1 MTNSLRW
8 KRAIG
13 RGYSLFHPA
22 PSSARQRAFVLT
34 YHSVGDSPLAVP
46 EESFRQQMFWLSTQV
61 AVLDLDSVVKGDWIP
76 SPSGL
81 VCAITFDDGY
91 ASVYRSAFPILR
103 KFRFPATVYLV
114 VDAIGDAERKRSNEF
129 DGLYP
134 DEEMLTWDEVKE
146 MQAGG
151 IRFGSHLLRHHD
163 LTALSPQDA
172 DEELRESKQEIEAHV
187 GTACTSFCYPWGRH
201 NDRTVEAVRR
211 AGYENALMTI
221 QSRWGRGSQPDLFR
235 IPRTDIRRDYT
246 IDDFAAVVRGNWDFL
261 GQIQRF
267 RARSY

>member
-8 KRAIG
+8 KRALG
-13 RGYSLFHPA
+13 KGYSLLHGA
-22 PSSARQRAFVLT
+22 PSPARQRAFILT
-34 YHSVGDSPLAVP
+34 YHSVGSSALAVP

-61 AVLDLDSVVKGDWIP
+61 ALLDLESVVRGDWIP

-114 VDAIGDAERKRSNEF
+114 VDAIGDAERKTSSDF

-134 DEEMLTWDEVKE
+134 DEEMLTWGEVKK

-151 IRFGSHLLRHHD
+151 IRFGSNLLRHHD
-163 LTALSPQDA
+163 LTALSPEQA
-172 DEELRESKQEIEAHV
+172 DEELRSSKTRIEERLGV
-187 GTACTSFCYPWGRH
+187 TCNSFCYPWGKH
-201 NDRTVEAVRR
+201 NNRTVEAVRR
-211 AGYENALMTI
+211 AGYENAVMTI
-221 QSRWGRGSQPDLFR
+221 QSRWDRGSEPDLFR
-235 IPRTDIRRDYT
+235 IPRTDVRRDYT
-246 IDDFAAVVRGNWDFL
+246 IDDFAAVVRGDWDFL